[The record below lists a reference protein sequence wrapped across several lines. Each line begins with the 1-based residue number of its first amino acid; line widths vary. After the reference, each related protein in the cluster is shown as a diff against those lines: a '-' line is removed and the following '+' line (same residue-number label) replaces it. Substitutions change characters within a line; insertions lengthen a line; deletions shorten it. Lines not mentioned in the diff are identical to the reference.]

1 MQQWEDF
8 LKTSKYLSNYE
19 EFFIPNDS
27 YDKLLLCTDGL
38 FNMVSDE
45 EIKMVLEKEETIE
58 EKAKELIQLALE
70 HGGNDNVAV
79 VLWEK

>member
-1 MQQWEDF
+1 
-8 LKTSKYLSNYE
+8 
-19 EFFIPNDS
+19 
-27 YDKLLLCTDGL
+27 
-38 FNMVSDE
+38 MVSDE

>member
-1 MQQWEDF
+1 MPKKSNIYTPSLFDF
-8 LKTSKYLSNYE
+8 
-19 EFFIPNDS
+19 
-27 YDKLLLCTDGL
+27 
-38 FNMVSDE
+38 
-45 EIKMVLEKEETIE
+45 LEKEETIE